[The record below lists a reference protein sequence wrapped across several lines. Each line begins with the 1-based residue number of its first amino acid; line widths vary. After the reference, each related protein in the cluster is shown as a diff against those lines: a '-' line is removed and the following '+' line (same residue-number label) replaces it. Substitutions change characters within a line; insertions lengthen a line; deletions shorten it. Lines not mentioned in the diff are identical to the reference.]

1 MVEKAAACGCPEIR
15 DEDWDLTEREWPS
28 TAYYGKRLW
37 MFFHMPIGKA
47 GRIAQARRELAEKGF
62 TETEPSQVL
71 VKDGLFAGAV
81 LVAVSGEG
89 ETGPALKT
97 IGPSKMVTKVSN
109 GPKKEQKG
117 AVSGLLS
124 YIRSKLGAHPRA
136 VYFWQVDCDRCR
148 EPGIEHVV
156 VLAEL

>member
-28 TAYYGKRLW
+28 TVYYGKRLW
-37 MFFHMPIGKA
+37 MFFHMPLGQA
-47 GRIAQARRELAEKGF
+47 GRIAKARRELAEKGF
-62 TETEPSQVL
+62 TEIEPSQVL
-71 VKDGLFAGAV
+71 VRDGLIAGAV
-81 LVAVSGEG
+81 LVAVTGEG
-89 ETGPALKT
+89 EAGPAIKT
-97 IGPSKMVTKVSN
+97 IGPSKVVTKVSN
-109 GPKKEQKG
+109 GSKKELKG

-148 EPGIEHVV
+148 EPGTEHIVI
-156 VLAEL
+156 LAEL